1 MKFLVFTDIHGNAD
15 VLDSLDDEFSSCD
28 AVIFAGD
35 FADVIAK
42 KDGTPVL
49 EKLCKKHDEIYAV
62 LGNHDSLEFLGKL
75 EDAGIN
81 AERMLNYTGGF
92 AIIGSGGATFFTR
105 DTPNE
110 RSEEDILSDYAI
122 LKTSENDGADGAWSN
137 LIIIS
142 HNPPKDTKCDAVNEH
157 VHAGSEGFRALIEE
171 IKPLAVITG
180 HIHEGVGI
188 DKIGDTV
195 VINAGSLGLSGKY
208 AILEVEKSG
217 DIFSVKNA
225 ELKSIK

>member
-15 VLDSLDDEFSSCD
+15 VLDRLDDEFKACD
-28 AVIFAGD
+28 AVLFAGD
-35 FADVIAK
+35 FADAIVK
-42 KDGTPVL
+42 KDGEPVL

-62 LGNHDSLEFLGKL
+62 LGNHDAPEFFERL
-75 EDAGIN
+75 EDKGIN
-81 AERMLNYTGGF
+81 AERTLNYTGGF
-92 AIIGSGGATFFTR
+92 AILGSGGATFFTR

-122 LKTSENDGADGAWSN
+122 LKSSESDGANEAWDN

-142 HNPPKDTKCDAVNEH
+142 HNPPKDTKCDAVNEQL
-157 VHAGSEGFRALIEE
+157 HAGSEVFRKLIEE
-171 IKPLAVITG
+171 TKPLAVVTG

-195 VINAGSLGLSGKY
+195 VINSGSLGLSGSY
-208 AILEVEKSG
+208 AILEVERSG
-217 DIFSVKNA
+217 DVFSVKNA
-225 ELKSIK
+225 ELKSL